1 MGKIIYGP
9 KSKKLLSID
18 HLAHKGVHNSLVVSQ
33 NPKPTMPNEAHII
46 IIIIIGPNDNN
57 STLGFIFNFLD
68 IINIQ
73 KKSEKLVKF

>member
-9 KSKKLLSID
+9 KSKKLLSIN
-18 HLAHKGVHNSLVVSQ
+18 HLAHKGVHNSLVVLQ
-33 NPKPTMPNEAHII
+33 NPKPTMPHEAHI

-73 KKSEKLVKF
+73 KNKKIEKF

>member
-1 MGKIIYGP
+1 MGKIIYAP

-18 HLAHKGVHNSLVVSQ
+18 HLAPKGFHNSIVVSQ
-33 NPKPTMPNEAHII
+33 NPKPTMPHEAHII

-68 IINIQ
+68 IINI
-73 KKSEKLVKF
+73 LFFLN

>member
-18 HLAHKGVHNSLVVSQ
+18 HLAHKGFHNSLVVSQ
-33 NPKPTMPNEAHII
+33 NPKPTMPHEAH

-57 STLGFIFNFLD
+57 STLGFLFNFLD